1 MNTTQPKQYHAAMH
15 RAVAYGGA
23 IEWEE
28 MPSMGRRVLTRRPD
42 FAPSTGFGNTWDTT
56 MAAAFDILPPSQPFS
71 ETLSGLAMREV
82 NEPDVFQHF
91 FGSAPVI
98 EVA

>member
-1 MNTTQPKQYHAAMH
+1 MNITQPKQYLAAAH

-28 MPSMGRRVLTRRPD
+28 LPSMGRRVLTRRPD
-42 FAPSTGFGNTWDTT
+42 VATSSGFGHTWDTT
-56 MAAAFDILPPSQPFS
+56 MAADFDILPPSEPYS

-98 EVA
+98 EVT